1 MKLFMDYVIL
11 GSSGLLGQT
20 LLKIGKKR
28 NLSIIGL
35 SRNTKKFQIDFLSIP
50 NLLHILRKIKPKVIL
65 INLLKLA
72 TPQLLDEVVKRS
84 QEDSLSHN
92 DKRELFIKEKMSKF
106 RGSKE
111 QLEAKMMEVFD
122 QYLSQNPV

>member
-1 MKLFMDYVIL
+1 MEQNIENKNTKTISKKV
-11 GSSGLLGQT
+11 SSGTIRFEKGFMKDINKLVD
-20 LLKIGKKR
+20 KANKKEF
-28 NLSIIGL
+28 G
-35 SRNTKKFQIDFLSIP
+35 
-50 NLLHILRKIKPKVIL
+50 RKIKPKVIL